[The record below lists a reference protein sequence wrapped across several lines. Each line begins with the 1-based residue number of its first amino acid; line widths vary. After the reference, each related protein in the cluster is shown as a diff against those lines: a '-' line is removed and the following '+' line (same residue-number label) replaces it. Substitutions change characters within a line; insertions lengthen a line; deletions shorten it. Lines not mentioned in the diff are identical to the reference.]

1 MLTHD
6 AVREGRIVF
15 RFVVG
20 SLLIR
25 SKPPKMAARK
35 MILDE
40 RWNSD
45 YAALER
51 ELAEHSDD
59 IVQLDAI
66 DGPGVAMECPAA
78 EKTIQ
83 WMRYAQRAWPTAL
96 YYGKTEDDTYISIG
110 ALEHELVRLTAMRLP
125 NVLYGLFGVCAMP
138 GAARAERSP
147 AGYKA
152 CFLGALE
159 RLGWITGGYR
169 TIADWRRG
177 GGGSG
182 GVGSRRNSKCA
193 PGSTEPAPF
202 PTGPLMIASASLANT
217 VFASCDYLQ
226 RFFARG
232 RETNRRTLCRGHEKM
247 QSWAS
252 LVGDC
257 AIGHWVSKC
266 ARGHN
271 ITIAHMT
278 YTKAHHYSTNSGGQ
292 GWVAPSNASI
302 AVHWLKRHTGPSG
315 PKHNEGGEW
324 AHAHEAAS
332 AANGPG
338 FPPLLW
344 RYEPHNV
351 LKHSRLLE
359 QALNADVHEWYARSC
374 SVWHEPTSAHVA
386 RLRARLENCSGE
398 SRVRGTPA
406 SWPFYG
412 CHPSRGYAH
421 PVWPPATELDE
432 KSRRHRTEGSSA
444 ESRLPL
450 ATHAFWCE
458 SPRNQGGSD
467 FVAERQ

>member
-1 MLTHD
+1 
-6 AVREGRIVF
+6 
-15 RFVVG
+15 
-20 SLLIR
+20 
-25 SKPPKMAARK
+25 
-35 MILDE
+35 
-40 RWNSD
+40 
-45 YAALER
+45 
-51 ELAEHSDD
+51 
-59 IVQLDAI
+59 
-66 DGPGVAMECPAA
+66 
-78 EKTIQ
+78 
-83 WMRYAQRAWPTAL
+83 
-96 YYGKTEDDTYISIG
+96 
-110 ALEHELVRLTAMRLP
+110 
-125 NVLYGLFGVCAMP
+125 
-138 GAARAERSP
+138 
-147 AGYKA
+147 
-152 CFLGALE
+152 
-159 RLGWITGGYR
+159 
-169 TIADWRRG
+169 
-177 GGGSG
+177 
-182 GVGSRRNSKCA
+182 
-193 PGSTEPAPF
+193 
-202 PTGPLMIASASLANT
+202 
-217 VFASCDYLQ
+217 
-226 RFFARG
+226 
-232 RETNRRTLCRGHEKM
+232 
-247 QSWAS
+247 
-252 LVGDC
+252 
-257 AIGHWVSKC
+257 
-266 ARGHN
+266 
-271 ITIAHMT
+271 MT